1 MKKLILLGLIIVMCL
16 PILAS
21 CVTTLGAG
29 ADDNEPKTEQVVE
42 DNVESETEKVVE
54 EENESTK
61 EGARIYQNTIDSMET
76 HFTSTTSLSYISEKI
91 RQSDRADGILVEEFG
106 GMEMHVQVKK
116 EEFESY
122 LNKIANK

>member
-42 DNVESETEKVVE
+42 ENVESEAETVVE

-61 EGARIYQNTIDSMET
+61 EEALKKRAEDLGVKIINESET
-76 HFTSTTSLSYISEKI
+76 FITV
-91 RQSDRADGILVEEFG
+91 VEEFG